1 MRFVEGLS
9 NFKFVALDA
18 AIQRVLLVRG
28 LDLVRTE
35 WLRPLGGGLHEFR
48 LRHTRSEIERMFG
61 DGTRS
66 TDSPRERVLLRV
78 FVHFYGG
85 RVVLLLGG
93 FDKGRFPGRKRQD
106 REIARARRS
115 LAQFKARGRRGR
127 P

>member
-1 MRFVEGLS
+1 MGGLS
-9 NFKFVALDA
+9 DFKFVALDA

-28 LDLVRTE
+28 LELVRTE

-48 LRHTRSEIERMFG
+48 LRHTRAEVERMFG

-78 FVHFYGG
+78 FVHFYGD

-115 LAQFKARGRRGR
+115 LAQFKARGRRSR

>member
-9 NFKFVALDA
+9 DFKFVALDA
-18 AIQRVLLVRG
+18 AIQRVLVVRG

-48 LRHTRSEIERMFG
+48 LRHTRAEVEQMFG

-78 FVHFYGG
+78 FVHFYGD
-85 RVVLLLGG
+85 RAVLLLGG